1 VPPRAFV
8 PDLEP
13 ATGQARLSADESAH
27 ITRVL
32 RLRVGARLLV
42 FDGRG
47 TQYSA
52 ELTAIAKDA
61 ATVSLLEPAPAAA
74 EPRVALTLAQA
85 VLKGD
90 KMDAV
95 VRDAT
100 MMGVAALWPIVTE
113 RTVVPLSAIEQGR
126 AIERWQRVAV
136 ASAKQCGRAVVPRI
150 VAPSR
155 FDPSRFDPSIAHDG
169 ASEGT
174 SVRPSLRLQLVEPAA
189 SRDDDAPVSS
199 LPAAPADGA
208 LVAIG
213 PEGGWSPEEV
223 AQAREAGWRHWTLGG
238 RTLRAESAP
247 IAALAVLTYAWK
259 L

>member
-1 VPPRAFV
+1 MLPRAFA
-8 PDLEP
+8 PDFD
-13 ATGQARLSADESAH
+13 AAAGQARLSADESAH

-32 RLRVGARLLV
+32 RLRVGARVLV

-47 TQYSA
+47 TQYLA

-61 ATVSLLEPAPAAA
+61 ATVALLEPAAAAA

-100 MMGVAALWPIVTE
+100 MMGVAAVWPIITE
-113 RTVVPLSAIEQGR
+113 RTVVPRSAVDQGR
-126 AIERWQRVAV
+126 AIERWHRVAV
-136 ASAKQCGRAVVPRI
+136 ASAKQCGRAVVPEI
-150 VAPSR
+150 LAPAR
-155 FDPSRFDPSIAHDG
+155 FPSMLTHD
-169 ASEGT
+169 AAD
-174 SVRPSLRLQLVEPAA
+174 LRLQLVEPSA
-189 SRDDDAPVSS
+189 SAGDDVSTALPDAE
-199 LPAAPADGA
+199 PARAV
-208 LVAIG
+208 VAIG
-213 PEGGWSPEEV
+213 PEGGWSADEV
-223 AQAREAGWRHWTLGG
+223 TQARDAGWRQWTLGR

-247 IAALAVLTYAWK
+247 LAALAVLTYAWK